1 MRIVSLTTFFSLKA
15 GQIEIILAVD
25 CALYIHALKECLKP
39 CDYVAICKCSKL
51 HYQKMPVKFH
61 DLNID

>member
-39 CDYVAICKCSKL
+39 CDYVCNLQMQQVTLPENASEIS
-51 HYQKMPVKFH
+51 
-61 DLNID
+61 